1 GTEVHHNIPARSEE
15 ACGQYVFCAG
25 MPRSGSTWQYQ
36 VVSHLLEAHCG
47 GVRGGFL
54 ERPEDFE
61 RIAEQT
67 AGRVPWLTLK
77 MHNGHPSYLAALR
90 DGRAV
95 VVYSY
100 RDLRD
105 VTFSLMHKMR
115 LSFEELV
122 GQLQLV
128 QCLNDYAFWTGQ
140 PHVLCQRYEAIVS
153 DSAACVTEIASF
165 LG

>member
-1 GTEVHHNIPARSEE
+1 MATTTSPRIEAPPQTRTATSSE

-36 VVSHLLEAHCG
+36 VVSHLLEQHRG

-67 AGRVPWLTLK
+67 AGRAPWLTLK
-77 MHNGHPSYLAALR
+77 THNGHPPYAQALR

-95 VVYSY
+95 AVYSH
-100 RDLRD
+100 RDPRD

-115 LSFEELV
+115 QPFEEVV
-122 GQLQLV
+122 GRLQ
-128 QCLNDYAFWTGQ
+128 
-140 PHVLCQRYEAIVS
+140 
-153 DSAACVTEIASF
+153 
-165 LG
+165 